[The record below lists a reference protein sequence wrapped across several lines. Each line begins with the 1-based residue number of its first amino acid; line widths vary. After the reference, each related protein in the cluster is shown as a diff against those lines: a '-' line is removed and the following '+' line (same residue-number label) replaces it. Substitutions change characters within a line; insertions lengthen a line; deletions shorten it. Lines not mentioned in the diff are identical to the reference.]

1 MATETPG
8 DRKPATGAHQVSWRD
23 SAEITERI
31 RIVVYPMWLERQ
43 PASAILHVLNAWAA
57 RAGFAAYALSTVY
70 DDLKRCETLAGEEQA
85 ATSSKVIEHIAATR
99 RRLAQIDDLLS
110 DESISPRTNAELFNS
125 DLRFSMW
132 LAKLDGALEQGAR
145 YLGIWEEAMELPAR
159 SQ

>member
-1 MATETPG
+1 MS
-8 DRKPATGAHQVSWRD
+8 K
-23 SAEITERI
+23 RI
-31 RIVVYPMWLERQ
+31 L
-43 PASAILHVLNAWAA
+43 
-57 RAGFAAYALSTVY
+57 
-70 DDLKRCETLAGEEQA
+70 
-85 ATSSKVIEHIAATR
+85 VIEDE

-145 YLGIWEEAMELPAR
+145 YLGNWEEAMELPAR